1 MFHDRDLTPELLEWK
16 DTIRQVAVDSGL
28 DFFEVLF
35 EMVDYDEMNMIAAY
49 GGFPVRYPHWRWGM
63 QFEELQKQ
71 YSYGLAKIYELVINN
86 DPCYAYLMRCNPL
99 VDQKLVMS
107 HVYGHSDFFKNNAW
121 FGKTNR
127 QMVDSI
133 ANHAVRINRHI
144 DEHGKDTVEQ
154 FIDVCLSVENLIDI
168 HSPYFSQKKTVS
180 EEQRDKERQEAKGR
194 RISTRA
200 YMEGFINPP
209 EVIEREKQEI
219 LEKIEKTENFP
230 EDPQKDVL
238 LFLLHY
244 GKLRSWQRD
253 ILSIVRD
260 EAYYF
265 APQGM
270 TKIMNEGWASFW
282 HSRIMTGGIL
292 DSSELVDYADHHAG
306 TMGGGSGKLNPY
318 KLGIELFRD
327 IERRWNTGQ
336 HGPEWDSCSDAHGKV
351 DWDLGHQKGMEK
363 IYSVR
368 STHNDIT
375 FIDEF
380 LTEEFAVRQNLYT
393 YKFDRSQT
401 QYVLESRDFLE
412 VKGRLL
418 DQLANSGRPQ
428 IHVTEGNFGNRG
440 ELLLEHQWTGT
451 PLKLDYA
458 RRTLEN
464 VERLWGRPVHLKTL
478 IDGKEKFLG
487 YNGSRHEERNEA

>member
-1 MFHDRDLTPELLEWK
+1 MFHDRDLTPELVEWK

-71 YSYGLAKIYELVINN
+71 YSYGMAKIYELVINN

-121 FGKTNR
+121 FGQTNR
-127 QMVDSI
+127 KMVDTI
-133 ANHAVRINRHI
+133 ANHAVRINRYI

-168 HSPYFSQKKTVS
+168 HSPYFSEKESVT
-180 EEQRDKERQEAKGR
+180 EEQRAKGRQEAQGN

-200 YMEGFINPP
+200 YMEDFINPP
-209 EVIEREKQEI
+209 DVIEKEKQAV
-219 LEKIEKTENFP
+219 LDQIEKTESFP
-230 EDPQKDVL
+230 QDPQKDIL
-238 LFLLHY
+238 LFLLHH
-244 GKLRSWQRD
+244 GRLQSWQRD
-253 ILSIVRD
+253 VLAIVRD

-282 HSRIMTGGIL
+282 HSKIMTGGIL
-292 DSSELVDYADHHAG
+292 DASELVDYADHHAG

-327 IERRWNTGQ
+327 IERRWNAGQ
-336 HGPEWDSCSDAHGKV
+336 YGAEWESCHDVHGRN
-351 DWDLGHQKGMEK
+351 DWDLNHNKGMEK

-380 LTEEFAVRQNLYT
+380 LTEDFAVRQNLYT
-393 YKFDRSQT
+393 YKFDRAQS
-401 QYVLESRDFLE
+401 QYVMESRDFRE
-412 VKGRLL
+412 VKNKLL

-428 IHVTEGNFGNRG
+428 IEVVDGNYGNRG
-440 ELLLEHQWTGT
+440 ELLLDHRWTGT
-451 PLKLDYA
+451 PLKMDYA

-464 VERLWGRPVHLKTL
+464 LEKLWGRPVHLKTQ
-478 IDGKEKFLG
+478 IDSKVKILG
-487 YNGSRHEERNEA
+487 YNGSRHEERNES